1 MPRRLVPTA
10 ALFALLASGPALAAD
25 APPFSGPEKAA
36 IEEIVRDYLLA
47 NPEILLEM
55 SQALE
60 ARQEQARQEAAQAAI
75 QGNRAA
81 LFDDPATPELGNP
94 DGDVAVVEFFDY
106 RCGYCK
112 RVFQPV
118 LDAVRDD
125 GKVRLLVKELPIL
138 GPQSVLAATAA
149 LAAREQDGY
158 AAMHAALMTHRGGYD
173 EATIGKLAGEAGLDA
188 ERLLADMA
196 DPQVQAR
203 IETALAAN
211 RALAGALG
219 VSGTPAFV
227 VGDTFVPGAISQETL
242 VELIRQART
251 DG

>member
-1 MPRRLVPTA
+1 MPRLI
-10 ALFALLASGPALAAD
+10 LSALLLALWITPAAAQPFD
-25 APPFSGPEKAA
+25 ADQKTA
-36 IEEIVRDYLLA
+36 IEGIVRDYLLA

-60 ARQEQARQEAAQAAI
+60 ARQEEARQAAASAAI
-75 QGNRAA
+75 EGNQAA
-81 LFDDPATPELGNP
+81 LFDDPLTPDLGNP

-112 RVFQPV
+112 RVYQPI
-118 LDAVRDD
+118 LDAVRED
-125 GKVRLLVKELPIL
+125 GNVRLLVKELPIL

-158 AAMHAALMTHRGGYD
+158 AAMHGALMTHRGGYD
-173 EATIGKLAGEAGLDA
+173 EATIGKLAGAAGLNA

-196 DPQVQAR
+196 DPAVQAK
-203 IETALAAN
+203 IEAAIEAN
-211 RALAGALG
+211 QALAGAIG

-227 VGDTFVPGAISQETL
+227 VGTTFVPGAISRETL
-242 VELIRQART
+242 VELIARARAG
-251 DG
+251 D